1 MCYASPAVNLLS
13 LCLAIH
19 PSCKHCHRT
28 NSRNCSNT
36 ASYVGSIRHMAKYII
51 AWKNKTLR
59 LPSFARILFNDVR
72 LCFVAVVT
80 EI

>member
-1 MCYASPAVNLLS
+1 
-13 LCLAIH
+13 
-19 PSCKHCHRT
+19 
-28 NSRNCSNT
+28 
-36 ASYVGSIRHMAKYII
+36 MAKYII

-80 EI
+80 EISVQDHGLSPLPKRRQCSENPYIDNQKNNRQGEDR